1 MLDAKSGPFRFPLSW
16 YKRFLH
22 TQNTFSQT
30 SKDSSLSWRGT
41 HRFSVPSVGFPLN
54 MKSGYLVAYFVAVA
68 LTTIATQ
75 GDAQNSTSTPP
86 PPENS
91 TNPAP
96 AQQSLVR
103 PVLPHPHGCDC
114 RGECKKLRHGQVPYK
129 LGVSKKKKKTT
140 GKTSNFEINSKFRF
154 VKYFKINWK

>member
-1 MLDAKSGPFRFPLSW
+1 
-16 YKRFLH
+16 
-22 TQNTFSQT
+22 
-30 SKDSSLSWRGT
+30 
-41 HRFSVPSVGFPLN
+41 

-68 LTTIATQ
+68 LITIATQ

-129 LGVSKKKKKTT
+129 LGDIHNYLSYENYPILCRSASSNYYGKPPKKYVCKQTFDCCRWCNAFFYKCLK
-140 GKTSNFEINSKFRF
+140 
-154 VKYFKINWK
+154 VY

>member
-1 MLDAKSGPFRFPLSW
+1 
-16 YKRFLH
+16 
-22 TQNTFSQT
+22 
-30 SKDSSLSWRGT
+30 
-41 HRFSVPSVGFPLN
+41 

-114 RGECKKLRHGQVPYK
+114 RGECRKLRHGQVPYK
-129 LGVSKKKKKTT
+129 LGVRKKKKKTT

-154 VKYFKINWK
+154 VKYFKIN